1 LANLISKCLVMLN
14 KYHFLN
20 VAIFY
25 GQFKVLI
32 LNIGKSDINLAHFEV
47 FKVILEGKILQ
58 INI

>member
-1 LANLISKCLVMLN
+1 MLN

-25 GQFKVLI
+25 GHFKVLI
-32 LNIGKSDINLAHFEV
+32 LTIGKSDINLVHFEV